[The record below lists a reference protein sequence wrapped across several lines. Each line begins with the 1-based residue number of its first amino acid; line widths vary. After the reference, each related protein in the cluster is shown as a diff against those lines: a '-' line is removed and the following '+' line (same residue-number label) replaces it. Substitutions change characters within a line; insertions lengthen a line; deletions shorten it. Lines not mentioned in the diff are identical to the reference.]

1 MLESLADS
9 TERKLASDLR
19 SRFGGEAEAGVPL
32 SRVSQWRVGG
42 PADVLFQPPRIQ
54 ELQNALAWLSQ
65 RGIPVTVVGMTTNLL
80 FSTRGVRGVVVQV
93 AKGLGGI
100 EADGEQLR
108 VGGGVW
114 VPQVALFA
122 MHAKLGGLEH
132 ICGIPG
138 SFGGLVSM
146 NGGSLR
152 RSISEN
158 LLSID
163 VVSRDGARRTFPVEA
178 CEFAYRS
185 SRFQSTDDVIVECR
199 LRLAAEAEP
208 GPIRRRMME
217 ILRARRRFPRKQP
230 NCGSVFVS
238 DPQLYET
245 FGAPGKVIEALGF
258 KGFRVGGA
266 VVSPEH
272 ANFIINTGGATA
284 EDVLEVIDTIRRR
297 VLEATGCLMRVEAR
311 YVREDGGFV
320 AAEGL
325 EVIEST
331 S

>member
-1 MLESLADS
+1 MIESLAHS
-9 TERKLASDLR
+9 PGGNLASDLR
-19 SRFGGEAEAGVPL
+19 AKFGGEAEAGVPL
-32 SRVSQWRVGG
+32 SGVSQWRIGG
-42 PADVLFQPPRIQ
+42 PADVLFQPPGVE
-54 ELQNALAWLSQ
+54 ELQNALAWLAQ

-163 VVSRDGARRTFPVEA
+163 VVSHDGARRTLPAEA
-178 CEFAYRS
+178 CGFAYRTS
-185 SRFQSTDDVIVECR
+185 CFQGADEVIVECR
-199 LRLAAEAEP
+199 LRLTEEADA
-208 GPIRRRMME
+208 GLIRRRMIE

-245 FGAPGKVIEALGF
+245 FGAPGKVIETLGF
-258 KGFRVGGA
+258 KGFRIGGA
-266 VVSPEH
+266 LVSPEH

-284 EDVLEVIDTIRRR
+284 EDVLEVIATIRRR
-297 VLEATGCLMRVEAR
+297 VFEATGCLMRVEAR
-311 YVREDGGFV
+311 YVQEDGAFV

-325 EVIEST
+325 EVIESK